1 MGGGGGGEREQTQ
14 TDGQKPVKSFSRE
27 KRGEKP
33 SALQQDP
40 AQNKQE
46 CESAERERQR
56 KNILQLTDVF
66 SLCNLPGL
74 LCPGQGHSRGSLIA
88 RCDGSPR
95 RPPAPG
101 WLCIKRGGMFT
112 RPQGSEPRCCA
123 SSITFLSR
131 ADSSAIV
138 SHSACRLTP
147 RLTTVATRLSPPL
160 SRLL

>member
-14 TDGQKPVKSFSRE
+14 TDGQTPVKSFSRE
-27 KRGEKP
+27 KREEKP
-33 SALQQDP
+33 SALQQAP

-46 CESAERERQR
+46 CESAERER

-88 RCDGSPR
+88 RCDGSPH

-147 RLTTVATRLSPPL
+147 CLTTVATRLSPPL